1 MLLDLKKNIDLNFGD
16 KNNEKNSILHFR
28 FYFLCFLFNCNHVR
42 LFNSIIRGEYIM
54 RIPTNSNFT
63 KEMSKRLQRI
73 INPQTTLEE
82 LQNLQEEVNMINPVD
97 TYLQKQVSHL
107 EKNNEPKTNVQ
118 GSRTTRQEKTNGERF
133 VTKVVK
139 EQGTAEEFGF

>member
-1 MLLDLKKNIDLNFGD
+1 
-16 KNNEKNSILHFR
+16 
-28 FYFLCFLFNCNHVR
+28 
-42 LFNSIIRGEYIM
+42 M
-54 RIPTNSNFT
+54 RIPTNSNFST
-63 KEMSKRLQRI
+63 EIAKKFKQIFHRDMTLGGLQDL
-73 INPQTTLEE
+73 QDE
-82 LQNLQEEVNMINPVD
+82 LNLINPVD

-139 EQGTAEEFGF
+139 EQRATEEFGF

>member
-1 MLLDLKKNIDLNFGD
+1 
-16 KNNEKNSILHFR
+16 
-28 FYFLCFLFNCNHVR
+28 
-42 LFNSIIRGEYIM
+42 M

-118 GSRTTRQEKTNGERF
+118 GSRTTRQEETNGERF

-139 EQGTAEEFGF
+139 EQGTAEEFGI